1 MPTDDCSACH
11 IIQLR
16 LNSCSWQHELDG
28 ATNISI
34 GKLPT
39 VVIAGFQKCGT
50 SALHEMLIT
59 HPDVSGACM
68 DPGDPDHFSKEVHF
82 FDRPDR
88 FQKGI
93 DWYKERFV
101 QPSVHTIDATPEYI
115 RSPDVIK
122 RMASTLPNAKIIL
135 LMRDPVERAYS
146 AWNHWLQSPDWKVP
160 LPDKGFDDN
169 IAVELDLYKQNRIQA
184 SSMLVRGF
192 YVVHIAN
199 LYRYYQPDQVYLG
212 YSTHLNDDQDGE
224 LAKLFAFLGLQNYP
238 IPRTVSHARSYEAPM
253 REVTRNLLRE
263 IYRPF
268 DEQLAKLLGAQPPW
282 MDE

>member
-1 MPTDDCSACH
+1 MTDLIAFRKESTGTRNDLSNHPCIQSMRHLSTFDHRTSSIAWPALCRTPRSFCSCA
-11 IIQLR
+11 IR
-16 LNSCSWQHELDG
+16 LNG
-28 ATNISI
+28 PTVRGII
-34 GKLPT
+34 GFSLPT
-39 VVIAGFQKCGT
+39 GKYPSPTRGSTTISRLNWTSTNKTGF
-50 SALHEMLIT
+50 
-59 HPDVSGACM
+59 
-68 DPGDPDHFSKEVHF
+68 
-82 FDRPDR
+82 
-88 FQKGI
+88 
-93 DWYKERFV
+93 
-101 QPSVHTIDATPEYI
+101 
-115 RSPDVIK
+115 K
-122 RMASTLPNAKIIL
+122 RA
-135 LMRDPVERAYS
+135 
-146 AWNHWLQSPDWKVP
+146 
-160 LPDKGFDDN
+160 
-169 IAVELDLYKQNRIQA
+169 
-184 SSMLVRGF
+184 SMLARGF